1 MEIDG
6 LNCID
11 ETSPY
16 NVSEYTLTTNK
27 TNGIVNSAFA
37 KIPIPTTPM
46 SQWFDKE
53 SNPYKLFLPPAERI
67 RKLKIKIRYHNGE
80 LVNFGIFNFSF
91 MLEFSLYSSQQIK
104 KYKLFQP
111 AYGGVTAF

>member
-16 NVSEYTLTTNK
+16 NVSNFTLTTNK
-27 TNGIVNSAFA
+27 SNGIVNSSFA

-46 SQWFDKE
+46 SQWFDGDAQ
-53 SNPYKLFLPPAERI
+53 SYKLYLPPAERI
-67 RKLKIKIRYHNGE
+67 RKIKVKLRYHNGE
-80 LVNFGIFNFSF
+80 IVNFGVFNYSF
-91 MLEFSLYSSQQIK
+91 TLEFNMYSSQQIRE
-104 KYKLFQP
+104 YKLFQP
-111 AYGGVTAF
+111 NVGGTNL